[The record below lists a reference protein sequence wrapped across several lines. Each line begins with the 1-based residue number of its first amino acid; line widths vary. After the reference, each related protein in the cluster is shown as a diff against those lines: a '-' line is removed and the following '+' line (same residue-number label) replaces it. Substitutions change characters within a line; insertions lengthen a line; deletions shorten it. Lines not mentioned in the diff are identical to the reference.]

1 MKGVFHD
8 RVCVYGEKGEKW
20 SALYAY
26 RLLITERT
34 SGEVRRDGTPCQ
46 RASAIFFSMVS
57 NCKILLFFRSQR
69 KMRTKL
75 GMRERE
81 GNERNK
87 KGGGRGGVSSI
98 DLGLTNFVYPFKKIV
113 QACLR

>member
-8 RVCVYGEKGEKW
+8 RVCVYGEKGGIW

-26 RLLITERT
+26 RLLKQART
-34 SGEVRRDGTPCQ
+34 SGEVRRDGTPCR
-46 RASAIFFSMVS
+46 RASAIFFPMVS
-57 NCKILLFFRSQR
+57 NCKILLFFLSQR
-69 KMRTKL
+69 KMRTRL

-81 GNERNK
+81 GSEMNK
-87 KGGGRGGVSSI
+87 ESGRRAGLSSI